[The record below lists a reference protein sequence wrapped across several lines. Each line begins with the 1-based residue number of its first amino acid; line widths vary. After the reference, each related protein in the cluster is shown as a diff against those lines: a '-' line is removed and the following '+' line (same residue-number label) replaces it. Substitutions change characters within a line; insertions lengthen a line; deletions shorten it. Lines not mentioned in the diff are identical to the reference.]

1 MWRIQLHTEIIS
13 HHSHWG
19 WSQECKVGFTHT
31 IYCSNGVN
39 QRTRGTLSAL
49 NTWETPWHPFTETD
63 TKPGLEE
70 KHSARDGA
78 SVLCCGLSGEG
89 VDPFPGEQDKIV
101 PHASVQA
108 LHGGLIYPGERGKGK
123 ETEGIQVRE
132 RSKNVRNDTIL
143 RCVSP
148 FKSLWKI
155 ELKDKFT
162 LVQKSLKSMH
172 FFFTWHV
179 STNFLKFLLLQKA
192 SMFNKDSGCKSN
204 ILRKLFEFL
213 GPCTGSIG

>member
-1 MWRIQLHTEIIS
+1 M
-13 HHSHWG
+13 
-19 WSQECKVGFTHT
+19 
-31 IYCSNGVN
+31 
-39 QRTRGTLSAL
+39 
-49 NTWETPWHPFTETD
+49 
-63 TKPGLEE
+63 
-70 KHSARDGA
+70 
-78 SVLCCGLSGEG
+78 LCCGLSGEG
-89 VDPFPGEQDKIV
+89 VDPFPGEQDKVV

-172 FFFTWHV
+172 FFLHD
-179 STNFLKFLLLQKA
+179 
-192 SMFNKDSGCKSN
+192 MFPQT
-204 ILRKLFEFL
+204 F
-213 GPCTGSIG
+213 

>member
-1 MWRIQLHTEIIS
+1 M
-13 HHSHWG
+13 
-19 WSQECKVGFTHT
+19 
-31 IYCSNGVN
+31 
-39 QRTRGTLSAL
+39 
-49 NTWETPWHPFTETD
+49 
-63 TKPGLEE
+63 
-70 KHSARDGA
+70 
-78 SVLCCGLSGEG
+78 LCCGLSGEG
-89 VDPFPGEQDKIV
+89 VDPFPGEQDKVV

-172 FFFTWHV
+172 FFYMTCFH
-179 STNFLKFLLLQKA
+179 
-192 SMFNKDSGCKSN
+192 
-204 ILRKLFEFL
+204 KLFEIFVITE
-213 GPCTGSIG
+213 GKYIQQRFRMQEQYPPKTI